1 MQLLV
6 AVVNDPDRLDE
17 ILRGFYEIGVR
28 GATVLHS
35 EGMGRVLSHDV
46 PSFAGLQDLVANTRP
61 QNRTL
66 FSVIEDP
73 AIADRAMTL
82 LQEVCGRFSD
92 PATGIAF
99 VVPVDKAIGLTAGFH
114 GPDGPHPAG

>member
-6 AVVNDPDRLDE
+6 AVINDPDRLDE
-17 ILRGFYEIGVR
+17 ILRGFYDIGIR

-35 EGMGRVLSHDV
+35 EGMGRVLSQDV
-46 PSFAGLQDLVANTRP
+46 PSFAGLQDLVANSRP

-66 FSVIEDP
+66 FSVIESP
-73 AIADRAMTL
+73 ALAERAMAI

-99 VVPVDKAIGLTAGFH
+99 VVPVERAIGLATDSSRSA
-114 GPDGPHPAG
+114 GPHPAG

>member
-6 AVVNDPDRLDE
+6 AVINDLDRLDE
-17 ILRGFYEIGVR
+17 ILRAFYDVGIA

-35 EGMGRVLSHDV
+35 EGMGRVLSQDV
-46 PSFAGLQDLVANTRP
+46 PNFAGLQELVANSRP

-73 AIADRAMTL
+73 ELAERAMAI
-82 LQEVCGRFSD
+82 LQDVCGRFSD

-99 VVPVDKAIGLTAGFH
+99 IVPVEQAIGLASDLSR
-114 GPDGPHPAG
+114 DGPYPAG